1 MKIRAAGEPDFDE
14 RMMMKQQIPGLLP
27 MEKCYMDGEGQFW
40 YDISGRQSLDTFC
53 RMKPVGQVFLEQM
66 VHSICDEIRTLE
78 QHLVDAGCLS
88 LAPELIYVSNRTEE
102 LAFTAIPGSTSDVA
116 TGFRELMEYLLTRV
130 DHKDAK
136 AVQLAYDI
144 YEKTL
149 DEGYSIAD
157 IHNSIIQS
165 HLVETSAHSQP
176 YRQVE
181 PFGVTQNPNST
192 AAGKSNVTM
201 EKSRES
207 VEKPLEIFSVGR
219 KDNKSTQKEKPH
231 SFWEG
236 ELSVRVKE
244 LLENW
249 KEKFKKNGAAAQKNR
264 KEDIFAQQKNQV
276 RWHRK
281 KAPESQNEWR
291 VVYPDDE
298 LQEEIHN
305 RIHPTV
311 CLSDYREHPEGL
323 LLYEGYENFSNIRLE
338 NRSHQIG
345 QSDDSDITIAKDTIS
360 RYHARIECQNS
371 DYYLEDLNS
380 TNGTFVNEKQL
391 TYKEK
396 RKLESNDIIRFADV
410 KYRFV

>member
-1 MKIRAAGEPDFDE
+1 MKIRAAGEQGFDE

-40 YDISGRQSLDTFC
+40 YDISGKQSLDTFC

-66 VHSICDEIRTLE
+66 VHSICDEIGTLE
-78 QHLVDAGCLS
+78 QHLVDADCLS
-88 LAPELIYVSNRTEE
+88 LAPELVYVSNRTEE
-102 LAFTAIPGSTSDVA
+102 LAFTAIPGRTKDVA
-116 TGFRELMEYLLTRV
+116 TGFRELMEYMLTRV

-149 DEGYSIAD
+149 DMGYSIAD

-165 HLVETSAHSQP
+165 HLAETPEYPQP
-176 YRQVE
+176 HRQEE
-181 PFGVTQNPNST
+181 PVGVKPYPNTT
-192 AAGKSNVTM
+192 AGNDS
-201 EKSRES
+201 
-207 VEKPLEIFSVGR
+207 
-219 KDNKSTQKEKPH
+219 H
-231 SFWEG
+231 SFREG
-236 ELSVRVKE
+236 NLSARVKE
-244 LLENW
+244 LLESW
-249 KEKFKKNGAAAQKNR
+249 KEKFKK
-264 KEDIFAQQKNQV
+264 
-276 RWHRK
+276 
-281 KAPESQNEWR
+281 KAPESQSEWL

>member
-14 RMMMKQQIPGLLP
+14 RMMMKQQIPGLLS

-165 HLVETSAHSQP
+165 HLVETSGHSQP

-207 VEKPLEIFSVGR
+207 VVKPFEIFSTGR
-219 KDNKSTQKEKPH
+219 KDNKSTQKEKTH

-244 LLENW
+244 ILESW
-249 KEKFKKNGAAAQKNR
+249 KKKFKKN
-264 KEDIFAQQKNQV
+264 V
-276 RWHRK
+276 
-281 KAPESQNEWR
+281 PESQSEWR

>member
-1 MKIRAAGEPDFDE
+1 MKIRASDDGQGFDE
-14 RMMMKQQIPGLLP
+14 RMMMRQRIQGLLSV
-27 MEKCYMDGEGQFW
+27 EKCYMDGEGQFW
-40 YDISGRQSLDTFC
+40 YDITGKQSLDTFC

-66 VHSICDEIRTLE
+66 VHSICDEIGTLE
-78 QHLVDAGCLS
+78 QHLVDADCLC
-88 LAPELIYVSNRTEE
+88 LTPELVYVSNRTEE
-102 LAFTAIPGSTSDVA
+102 LAFTAIPGRAMDVA

-157 IHNSIIQS
+157 IHNSILQS
-165 HLVETSAHSQP
+165 HLAEAPKHPQLHRPEEPVGASP
-176 YRQVE
+176 Y
-181 PFGVTQNPNST
+181 PN
-192 AAGKSNVTM
+192 AATVGKSNVTTQSHKPVEKPAETFHM
-201 EKSRES
+201 ELKDKNSNQKEKSR
-207 VEKPLEIFSVGR
+207 
-219 KDNKSTQKEKPH
+219 

-236 ELSVRVKE
+236 NLSARLKE
-244 LLENW
+244 LLENC
-249 KEKFKKNGAAAQKNR
+249 KEKFKKNGAVAQKNR
-264 KEDIFAQQKNQV
+264 KEDSFVQPKS
-276 RWHRK
+276 RKEWHRK
-281 KAPESQNEWR
+281 KSSESQNDWR
-291 VVYPDDE
+291 VVYPEDE
-298 LQEEIHN
+298 LPEEIHN
-305 RIHPTV
+305 QIHPTV

-345 QSDDSDITIAKDTIS
+345 QSDDSDIMIAKDTIS
-360 RYHARIECQNS
+360 RYHARIECENQ

>member
-1 MKIRAAGEPDFDE
+1 MKIRAAGEPGFDE
-14 RMMMKQQIPGLLP
+14 RMMMKQQIPGLLLI
-27 MEKCYMDGEGQFW
+27 EKCYMDGEGQFW
-40 YDISGRQSLDTFC
+40 YDISGKQSLDTFC

-66 VHSICDEIRTLE
+66 VHSICDEIGTLE
-78 QHLVDAGCLS
+78 QHLVDADCLS
-88 LAPELIYVSNRTEE
+88 LAPELVYVSNRTEE
-102 LAFTAIPGSTSDVA
+102 LAFTAIPGRTSDVA
-116 TGFRELMEYLLTRV
+116 TGFRELMEYMLTRV

-165 HLVETSAHSQP
+165 HLAEAPGYPQP
-176 YRQVE
+176 YRQEE
-181 PFGVTQNPNST
+181 PVGVKPYPNTTTQSPKSLEMP
-192 AAGKSNVTM
+192 AEMLPMELKGKN
-201 EKSRES
+201 
-207 VEKPLEIFSVGR
+207 
-219 KDNKSTQKEKPH
+219 STQKEKTH
-231 SFWEG
+231 FLGTESF
-236 ELSVRVKE
+236 SARVKA

-249 KEKFKKNGAAAQKNR
+249 KEKFKKNGAAAQKDR
-264 KEDIFAQQKNQV
+264 KE
-276 RWHRK
+276 WHRK
-281 KAPESQNEWR
+281 KSSESQNEWR

-345 QSDDSDITIAKDTIS
+345 QSDDSDIMIAKDTIS

>member
-1 MKIRAAGEPDFDE
+1 MKIRAAGEPGFDE

-27 MEKCYMDGEGQFW
+27 IEKCYMDGEGQFW
-40 YDISGRQSLDTFC
+40 YDISGKQSLDTFC
-53 RMKPVGQVFLEQM
+53 RMKPVGQAFLEQM
-66 VHSICDEIRTLE
+66 VHSICDEIGILE
-78 QHLVDAGCLS
+78 QHLVEADCLC
-88 LAPELIYVSNRTEE
+88 LASELIYVSNRTEE
-102 LAFTAIPGSTSDVA
+102 LAFTAIPGRTKDVA

-157 IHNSIIQS
+157 IHNSIIQA
-165 HLVETSAHSQP
+165 HLAETPEYPQP
-176 YRQVE
+176 HRQEE
-181 PFGVTQNPNST
+181 PVGVKSYPNTTS
-192 AAGKSNVTM
+192 AGKSKVTI
-201 EKSRES
+201 EKSHKS
-207 VEKPLEIFSVGR
+207 VEKPIQIVSMGR
-219 KDNKSTQKEKPH
+219 KNNNSTQKEKLH
-231 SFWEG
+231 SFWECDF
-236 ELSVRVKE
+236 SVRVKE
-244 LLENW
+244 FLESW
-249 KEKFKKNGAAAQKNR
+249 KEKFKKN
-264 KEDIFAQQKNQV
+264 
-276 RWHRK
+276 
-281 KAPESQNEWR
+281 APESQNEWR
-291 VVYPDDE
+291 VVYPEDE

-305 RIHPTV
+305 QIHPTV

-345 QSDDSDITIAKDTIS
+345 QSDDSDIMIAKDTIS